1 MPGTQCADWGVDWW
15 ERVWDEDAD
24 EDIPLLRLAAGW
36 LRRNAPSLDKPSLV
50 HGDYRLGNFLFTE
63 HDMRITAHLD
73 WELGRIGDRHQ
84 DLAWTTNA
92 AFKTFAAD
100 GKTQLVCSMLPEA
113 EFFEQYQKA
122 AGVTVNPRTLH
133 WYKIYNS
140 FSLAILMLGTGYR
153 IARNAKTHQDVLVT
167 YLMGIGHVII
177 NEMREQLE
185 EGF

>member
-1 MPGTQCADWGVDWW
+1 
-15 ERVWDEDAD
+15 
-24 EDIPLLRLAAGW
+24 
-36 LRRNAPSLDKPSLV
+36 
-50 HGDYRLGNFLFTE
+50 
-63 HDMRITAHLD
+63 
-73 WELGRIGDRHQ
+73 
-84 DLAWTTNA
+84 
-92 AFKTFAAD
+92 
-100 GKTQLVCSMLPEA
+100 MLPEA